1 MFDASPVLIVMMAFA
16 AVSGLVFVAGQYFI
30 REMKIQQR
38 ISVPMREGH
47 ESGQESAPG
56 MLDGLNNLVLK
67 YFSEKRFKVEGPA
80 RSKLRLELLRAGFF
94 NPDAI
99 SYYIFWRIGLVV
111 GLPVLGYIA
120 TVILMP
126 DYSALPKLAL
136 VVLMTFTAIFGP
148 DAYIARRQRLLT
160 NEYATAFPDLLDLM
174 VVCVDAGLGLEA
186 GLDRISG
193 EIVKKSYALGMNLL
207 LLGAETRAGRSTIDA
222 LASFADRLGIDQAR
236 AFVGTLRQSIELGSD
251 VGDALRVFGDEM
263 REKRLLRAEEQ
274 ANKLPVKMVIPL
286 GACIFP
292 VILLVILF
300 PVMIKLTT
308 VFRTIH

>member
-1 MFDASPVLIVMMAFA
+1 MAFA
-16 AVSGLVFVAGQYFI
+16 AVSGLVFVAGQYLI

-38 ISVPMREGH
+38 ISAPMRE
-47 ESGQESAPG
+47 QESAPSL
-56 MLDGLNNLVLK
+56 LDGLNNVVLK
-67 YFSEKRFKVEGPA
+67 YFNEKRFKVEGPA
-80 RSKLRLELLRAGFF
+80 RSKLRQELLRAGFF
-94 NPDAI
+94 HPNAI

-111 GLPVLGYIA
+111 GLPVLGYIV

-126 DYSALPKLAL
+126 DYSALAKLGLVAL
-136 VVLMTFTAIFGP
+136 LTIIAIFGP

-222 LASFADRLGIDQAR
+222 LTSFADRLGLDAAR

-286 GACIFP
+286 GAFIFP
-292 VILLVILF
+292 VILLVILL
-300 PVMIKLTT
+300 PVMVKLTT
-308 VFRTIH
+308 VFRTVQ

>member
-1 MFDASPVLIVMMAFA
+1 MLISSPALIILMAFA
-16 AVSGLVFVAGQYFI
+16 AVSGLVFVAGQYLI

-38 ISVPMREGH
+38 ISAPMRE
-47 ESGQESAPG
+47 QESAPSL
-56 MLDGLNNLVLK
+56 LDGLNNVVLK
-67 YFSEKRFKVEGPA
+67 YFNEKRFKVEGPA
-80 RSKLRLELLRAGFF
+80 RSKLRQELLRAGFF
-94 NPDAI
+94 HPNAI

-111 GLPVLGYIA
+111 GLPVLGYIV

-126 DYSALPKLAL
+126 DYSALAKLGLVAL
-136 VVLMTFTAIFGP
+136 LTIIAIFGP

-222 LASFADRLGIDQAR
+222 LTSFADRLGLDAAR

-292 VILLVILF
+292 VIRLVILF
-300 PVMIKLTT
+300 PVMIKLTAI
-308 VFRTIH
+308 FGPH